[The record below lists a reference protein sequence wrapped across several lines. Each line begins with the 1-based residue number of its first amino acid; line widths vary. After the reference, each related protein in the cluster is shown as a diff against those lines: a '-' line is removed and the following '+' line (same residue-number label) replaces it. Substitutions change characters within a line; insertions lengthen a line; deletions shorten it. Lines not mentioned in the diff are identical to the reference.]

1 MNTQEARI
9 VLETALIC
17 AQEPLKLSELRKLF
31 VDGVSADTVRALLED
46 LRGAWT
52 GRGVELVSLATG
64 WRFQSKPAM
73 RTYLDRLHPEK
84 PPKYSRAVL
93 ETLAIIAYRQPVTR
107 GDIEEIRGVAVSTQ
121 VVKQLEDRDW
131 IEVIGHRDV
140 PGRPALYAT
149 TKHFLDDLG
158 LKALDELPSL
168 VTPDAVLQSDLLA
181 QHAIAFDE
189 LPEAVAALVARQPE
203 VDSDEGQSESPLAAG
218 TVEVPP
224 ELLLEAGSDEAQPE
238 PLLEV
243 GSNEAPPEAGSD
255 EVQSESALGVD
266 SDEAQSEPSPE
277 AGSDAVQPEP
287 VVESAPP
294 EHSVDETIEAAGTDE
309 TNEGPAADAV
319 EEVTTIDADEHRP
332 TERLHLDA
340 PVVSEPVHSDP
351 NDPPQALPDD
361 KPRDA

>member
-31 VDGVSADTVRALLED
+31 VDGVSADTVRALLEE
-46 LRGAWT
+46 LRGEWS
-52 GRGVELVSLATG
+52 GRGVELVALASG

-168 VTPDAVLQSDLLA
+168 VSPDAALQSDLLA
-181 QHAIAFDE
+181 QHAIAFEDLAE
-189 LPEAVAALVARQPE
+189 SAVVADAQLAPPDQDLDTVASTDAADPLDDSLDDVFPIA
-203 VDSDEGQSESPLAAG
+203 VDASSDAAG
-218 TVEVPP
+218 
-224 ELLLEAGSDEAQPE
+224 EASEGS
-238 PLLEV
+238 L
-243 GSNEAPPEAGSD
+243 AG
-255 EVQSESALGVD
+255 
-266 SDEAQSEPSPE
+266 EPSL
-277 AGSDAVQPEP
+277 
-287 VVESAPP
+287 
-294 EHSVDETIEAAGTDE
+294 
-309 TNEGPAADAV
+309 PAADTAPVDEVVTAAMASSAAGHETVSETQTEAV
-319 EEVTTIDADEHRP
+319 PAVTPIDAQAHRSA
-332 TERLHLDA
+332 ERLHDDA
-340 PVVSEPVHSDP
+340 RVASESVHSDP
-351 NDPPQALPDD
+351 NDPPKALPDD
-361 KPRDA
+361 TPRDA